1 MRQVFSSPRLENVEK
16 VAKLLSD
23 ADIEVRITEGRSY
36 KGGRRAEF
44 SYGDSAAPRPSVWVV
59 KSEDQVKA
67 RAILRDAGLIDSTRP
82 GGSFMSPTFRAEVR
96 AAPEKTPRQKRA
108 FQIKLA
114 LLAGI
119 AVLLAFM
126 MNHIINNKP
135 PQQVAAPPFD
145 GTVSAT
151 LLPVARAVFASELA
165 DVRIPLVCLSIDG
178 KDAPQA
184 MIESLASDA
193 VAVVPASDCV
203 RLADEDRGSFHRQS
217 RREAMLLNVDAFR
230 PSAPDAV
237 QVEFTAYHHRLFG
250 SYKTLEVKRV
260 DGIWQ
265 VTRVIRHVSS

>member
-16 VAKLLSD
+16 VAQLLRD
-23 ADIEVRITEGRSY
+23 ADIEVRITDGRSY
-36 KGGRRAEF
+36 KGSRRTGF
-44 SYGDSAAPRPSVWVV
+44 SYGDTNAPKPSVWVV

-67 RAILRDAGLIDSTRP
+67 RAILRDAGLIDSTRA
-82 GGSFMSPTFRAEVR
+82 GGSFMGPTFRTEPAGAR
-96 AAPEKTPRQKRA
+96 EKTPRQKRA

-151 LLPVARAVFASELA
+151 LLPVARAVFASELG

-184 MIESLASDA
+184 MIESLATDA

-203 RLADEDRGSFHRQS
+203 RLSDEDRGSFHRQS
-217 RREAMLLNVDAFR
+217 RREALLLNVDSFR
-230 PSAPDAV
+230 PSAPDVA
-237 QVEFTAYHHRLFG
+237 QIEFSAYHHRLFG
-250 SYKTLEVKRV
+250 SYKTLELQRV
-260 DGIWQ
+260 DGVWQ
-265 VTRVIRHVSS
+265 VTRVIRHISS